1 MIWIVMGILAVV
13 AVVLLMLPVVR
24 RSGQAAGGGL
34 AVYRDQLTELEA
46 ESAAGLID
54 GEAAATAK
62 REIERRI
69 LAEADRTGSAKNRL
83 VVSSFWPLTL
93 ASLLVVGLGGW
104 IYTEIGSPGLGDLP
118 LSSRSDVAQT
128 EDDSELAPLILRAEG
143 RVGDNPF
150 DLEGW
155 VLLAN
160 TYAFANRYDDAAR
173 AMAEAVA
180 LDMNVAANLSRYGE
194 FVTLSRGGVV
204 TPAARI
210 AFAQAQNLDSSEPIA
225 RYYEGVARAQD
236 GDVAGALVVWRALM
250 AKSSADAPWLEQLG
264 RHITEA
270 EAQIGALTLASEP
283 EGLSGPTEEDI
294 AAAAEMAPDAQLEMI
309 RSMVDGLAER
319 LEDEPDNLEGWS
331 RLAQS
336 YGVLGQWQA
345 SRDAYDHALT
355 LAPDD
360 LGLLDGFANS
370 VAGFAMEAGMVPD
383 QSLADMER
391 VLLVL
396 PQNEQ
401 GLYITGLAAAQAGD
415 RGLARERWTLLRDL
429 FPAGSPEYGQAD
441 LLINSLQ

>member
-1 MIWIVMGILAVV
+1 
-13 AVVLLMLPVVR
+13 
-24 RSGQAAGGGL
+24 
-34 AVYRDQLTELEA
+34 
-46 ESAAGLID
+46 
-54 GEAAATAK
+54 
-62 REIERRI
+62 
-69 LAEADRTGSAKNRL
+69 
-83 VVSSFWPLTL
+83 
-93 ASLLVVGLGGW
+93 
-104 IYTEIGSPGLGDLP
+104 
-118 LSSRSDVAQT
+118 
-128 EDDSELAPLILRAEG
+128 
-143 RVGDNPF
+143 
-150 DLEGW
+150 
-155 VLLAN
+155 
-160 TYAFANRYDDAAR
+160 
-173 AMAEAVA
+173 
-180 LDMNVAANLSRYGE
+180 
-194 FVTLSRGGVV
+194 
-204 TPAARI
+204 
-210 AFAQAQNLDSSEPIA
+210 
-225 RYYEGVARAQD
+225 
-236 GDVAGALVVWRALM
+236 
-250 AKSSADAPWLEQLG
+250 
-264 RHITEA
+264 
-270 EAQIGALTLASEP
+270 
-283 EGLSGPTEEDI
+283 
-294 AAAAEMAPDAQLEMI
+294 LEMI